1 MQDERTTILAGTDEG
16 LHVWKEERA
25 AAVDELAGR
34 EVSAL
39 AADGGHWWAI
49 VDGRELWQSA
59 DALHWTL
66 AATVAKGKPR
76 ATCLASTVSGLLVG
90 TARAHLARLTHGRL
104 VSVASFDE
112 AEGRDAWYTPWGAPA
127 DVRSISAD
135 GDRAVYVNVHVGG
148 VLRSA
153 GRDAGWSPTL
163 DIEHDV
169 HQVLAVPGHAGTV
182 VVAAADGFGITE
194 DAGRTWR
201 WDNAGLH
208 AHYCRAV
215 AVAGDTLLLSAATSY
230 QGRQACVYH
239 RPLVRWRALRAM
251 PRGSA
256 RLVPGQ
262 RRHRLPRRAG
272 PHGRDRARRTA
283 ASSCPGTPGKAGA
296 RWRRASRRSGPW
308 RSPWRE
314 PERLADRPKRRAG
327 DGRAPR
333 GAQTG
338 GRRDQP
344 VACS

>member
-1 MQDERTTILAGTDEG
+1 MQEQRTTILAGTDEG

-90 TARAHLARLTHGRL
+90 TARAHLARLTHGGL

-153 GRDAGWSPTL
+153 ERDAGWSPTL

-182 VVAAADGFGITE
+182 MVAAADGFGITE

-230 QGRQACVYH
+230 RGRQACVYR
-239 RPLVRWRALRAM
+239 RPLSGGAPFERC
-251 PRGSA
+251 
-256 RLVPGQ
+256 
-262 RRHRLPRRAG
+262 RAG
-272 PHGRDRARRTA
+272 LPDWFPDNVDTGCLAARERTA
-283 ASSCPGTPGKAGA
+283 VIGTEDGSIYLSGDAGESWSTLA
-296 RWRRASRRSGPW
+296 KSLSPVRAVA
-308 RSPWRE
+308 
-314 PERLADRPKRRAG
+314 LAPA
-327 DGRAPR
+327 
-333 GAQTG
+333 
-338 GRRDQP
+338 
-344 VACS
+344 